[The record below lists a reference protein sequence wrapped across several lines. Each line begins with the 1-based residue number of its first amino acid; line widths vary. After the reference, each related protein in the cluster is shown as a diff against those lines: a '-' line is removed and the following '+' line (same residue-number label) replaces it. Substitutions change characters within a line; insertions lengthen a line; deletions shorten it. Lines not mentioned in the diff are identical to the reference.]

1 MPGRPTPI
9 TRRVTRKCAWN
20 RWRKPHGRKAF
31 LPPCSIARKSAPIRP
46 TFSSTLSLPSLQHKH
61 NLRDLG
67 SAHAQRVREIELAEQ
82 ALWKTITPAQ
92 AKREVDPAQLVGKLV
107 RRGDDGAILRHSG
120 RRICLEDDTNATDE
134 WRVVL
139 EGEQPCS
146 LSSAFGPLLS

>member
-1 MPGRPTPI
+1 MTAIHSSTPPLLGSS
-9 TRRVTRKCAWN
+9 
-20 RWRKPHGRKAF
+20 KPDAPIHIESAIAH
-31 LPPCSIARKSAPIRP
+31 LSIASDVHSALS
-46 TFSSTLSLPSLQHKH
+46 TNHSSTMSLPSLQHKH